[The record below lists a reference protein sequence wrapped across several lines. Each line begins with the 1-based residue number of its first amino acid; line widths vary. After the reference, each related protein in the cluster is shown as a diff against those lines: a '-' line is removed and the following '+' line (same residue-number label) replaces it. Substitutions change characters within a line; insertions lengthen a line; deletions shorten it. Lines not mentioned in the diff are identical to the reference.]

1 MEIDGPE
8 GAYQKGHTL
17 KNGSVKGIAESEM
30 GDFRDGARGT
40 FENIYFFDF
49 PSTADNSNAGR
60 GDFSLSG
67 YKTLATFADGSLK
80 FAKLEAT
87 LKDGLA
93 VATVFKNGTAVHA
106 TSVALK
112 ANTVGADKAA
122 FTGWTW
128 ADKAGKLADFK

>member
-1 MEIDGPE
+1 
-8 GAYQKGHTL
+8 
-17 KNGSVKGIAESEM
+17 
-30 GDFRDGARGT
+30 
-40 FENIYFFDF
+40 
-49 PSTADNSNAGR
+49 
-60 GDFSLSG
+60 
-67 YKTLATFADGSLK
+67 LK

-112 ANTVGADKAA
+112 ANTVGADKSA